1 MLPVVFEE
9 FEVVYNFLLFF
20 HYNCQLLKSQLS
32 GGWGCSPPQ
41 PPPPGFYGPVR
52 NFNSS
57 FFQHQY
63 HRQVKMYA
71 ALFFVS

>member
-1 MLPVVFEE
+1 MSPVVFEE

-41 PPPPGFYGPVR
+41 PPPTWFLR
-52 NFNSS
+52 ACKEF
-57 FFQHQY
+57 
-63 HRQVKMYA
+63 
-71 ALFFVS
+71 

>member
-20 HYNCQLLKSQLS
+20 
-32 GGWGCSPPQ
+32 PQ

-71 ALFFVS
+71 SLFFVS